1 MTPEDINI
9 WGILV
14 GNILSERKKVGKKA
28 TPFGKNFPA

>member
-1 MTPEDINI
+1 MALKDINI
-9 WGILV
+9 WGIWV